1 MQQNLTEQVEVGADE
16 GLVGPYRRR
25 TWSGQFVQRGVAA
38 GEHTIQFVSQSGSP
52 TVALKF
58 YTYSLQREQEMGL
71 LGFSPQE
78 MADMREAIT
87 NPMAAL
93 ERQQADQLKGTMAA
107 TGAGAGD
114 AFRVALA
121 QADMAAERRAAVQ
134 DKIQQQNLAEK
145 QREENMLMALSN
157 KAAQQEAAKKAAITQ
172 AITLGIG
179 GGVETAGKGY
189 LLAEESAPGQDESE
203 DAIIDMETLKLLE
216 SFFKATSGG

>member
-1 MQQNLTEQVEVGADE
+1 MADPLTMALIMGGGAAVKGIGQGIAAYQGAQGMMSDFEKEQM
-16 GLVGPYRRR
+16 
-25 TWSGQFVQRGVAA
+25 
-38 GEHTIQFVSQSGSP
+38 
-52 TVALKF
+52 KK
-58 YTYSLQREQEMGL
+58 LQREQEMGL

-121 QADMAAERRAAVQ
+121 QADIAAERRAAVQ
-134 DKIQQQNLAEK
+134 DKIQAANLAEK

-179 GGVETAGKGY
+179 GAVETGSKGY
-189 LLAEESAPGQDESE
+189 LLAEETAPGTDESE
-203 DAIIDMETLKLLE
+203 DLVLDAETLKILD